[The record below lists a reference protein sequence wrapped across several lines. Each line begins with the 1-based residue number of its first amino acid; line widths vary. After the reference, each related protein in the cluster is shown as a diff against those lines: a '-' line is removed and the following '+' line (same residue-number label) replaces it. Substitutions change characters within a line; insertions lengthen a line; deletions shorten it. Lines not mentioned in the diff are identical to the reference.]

1 MSQPSLRPLLL
12 ALALL
17 ALTGCSPL
25 NSTQKS
31 NAAQAG
37 VATTKPSPKPGAQA
51 VAAVAT
57 KTLRPGLAYP
67 AFARGE
73 HRDTYFGETVADPY
87 RVMENVDDPAVRAW
101 VAGQNQLAEPYLTGI
116 PARASLKDRLTKLW
130 TFERFGLPARY
141 GQRYFFQR
149 NDGRQNQSVLY
160 VADALDAAPRILI
173 DPNTF
178 SKDATVSLASY
189 DIAPQGEL
197 IAYAVSDGGTDWRTW
212 RIRRVADG
220 QDLTDELHLTKFT
233 SIAWMPDGKSF
244 FYSRYPQRAGDTTG
258 LVGDDRQQVTV
269 YYHVVG
275 QPQTADVPVYAVTD
289 HKTRNPYATVS
300 DDGRWL
306 LIGISDGFDRNAIH
320 VADLTGW
327 QPGKPLPLQRT
338 LDQWDGLYGFL
349 GNDAGVL
356 YFQTTSGA
364 PRGRI
369 IAVDMSRPAANDW
382 QTLVP
387 EAAETIS
394 NASYVGGKFVVNVLQ
409 DARSR
414 VRLYSRNGVALGEV
428 PLPGLGS
435 AAGFGGRGD
444 DTETFFSYT
453 DYLTPAAVYRYDMT
467 TGTTQLFRSP
477 SVDFRGADY
486 VTEQVFYQSKDGTRV
501 PMFLTYRRD
510 LPKDGRRPTLLY
522 GYGGFDVSLTPG
534 FSVPIAVWLEQ
545 GGIYAV
551 ANLRGGGEYGA
562 AWHEAGTKQRKQ
574 NVFDDFIAAGE
585 WLVQSG
591 WTAPDRLAIHGRS
604 NGGLLIGATLLQRPD
619 LFAAAL
625 PGVGVLDMLR
635 YHTASANARGWSSDY
650 GLSEVESD
658 YRALK
663 QYSPVHNVLEGRCY
677 PPTLITTADH
687 DDRVVPW
694 NSFKFGA
701 ALQHAQGC
709 PNPVLLR
716 VETRAGHGA
725 GKPTWMQVED
735 WADQFAFLFRHLQM
749 PGGAPNS
756 ANDAGTGNT
765 AQD

>member
-1 MSQPSLRPLLL
+1 MSQSSLRPLLV

-25 NSTQKS
+25 NSTLKP
-31 NAAQAG
+31 NATHAG
-37 VATTKPSPKPGAQA
+37 VAVAKPDANASANAEANSA
-51 VAAVAT
+51 VPA
-57 KTLRPGLAYP
+57 KTGRPGLAYP
-67 AFARGE
+67 VFARGD
-73 HRDTYFGETVADPY
+73 HTDTYFGETVADPY
-87 RVMENVDDPAVRAW
+87 RAMENVDDPAVRTW
-101 VAGQNQLAEPYLTGI
+101 VAGQNQLAEPYLAGI
-116 PARASLKDRLTKLW
+116 PARATLKDRLSKLW

-160 VADALDAAPRILI
+160 VADALDAAPRVLI
-173 DPNTF
+173 DPNHF

-258 LVGDDRQQVTV
+258 QVGDDRQQVAV

-275 QPQTADVPVYAVTD
+275 QPQTADVQVYAVTD
-289 HKTRNPYATVS
+289 HKTRNPYANVS

-306 LIGISDGFDRNAIH
+306 LISISDGFDRNAIH
-320 VADLTGW
+320 VADLNGW
-327 QPGKPLPLQRT
+327 QPGKPLALQRT

-356 YFQTTSGA
+356 YFQTTAGA

-369 IAVDMSRPAANDW
+369 IAVDMSHPAAADW

-394 NASYVGGKFVVNVLQ
+394 AASYVGGKFVVNVLQ

-414 VRLYSRNGVALGEV
+414 VRLFSRSGTALGEV

-453 DYLTPAAVYRYDMT
+453 DYLTPAAIYRYDVGTGST
-467 TGTTQLFRSP
+467 TLFRSP
-477 SVDFRGADY
+477 TVDFRGTDY
-486 VTEQVFYQSKDGTRV
+486 VTEQVFYRSKDGTRV

-545 GGIYAV
+545 GGVYAV
-551 ANLRGGGEYGA
+551 ANLRGGGEYGKA
-562 AWHEAGTKQRKQ
+562 ILPEHGG
-574 NVFDDFIAAGE
+574 VFHAR
-585 WLVQSG
+585 
-591 WTAPDRLAIHGRS
+591 RL
-604 NGGLLIGATLLQRPD
+604 P
-619 LFAAAL
+619 
-625 PGVGVLDMLR
+625 
-635 YHTASANARGWSSDY
+635 
-650 GLSEVESD
+650 
-658 YRALK
+658 
-663 QYSPVHNVLEGRCY
+663 
-677 PPTLITTADH
+677 
-687 DDRVVPW
+687 
-694 NSFKFGA
+694 
-701 ALQHAQGC
+701 
-709 PNPVLLR
+709 
-716 VETRAGHGA
+716 
-725 GKPTWMQVED
+725 
-735 WADQFAFLFRHLQM
+735 
-749 PGGAPNS
+749 
-756 ANDAGTGNT
+756 
-765 AQD
+765 

>member
-1 MSQPSLRPLLL
+1 MSQSSLRPLLAAF
-12 ALALL
+12 ALVVLN
-17 ALTGCSPL
+17 GCSPMT
-25 NSTQKS
+25 STQ
-31 NAAQAG
+31 QAG
-37 VATTKPSPKPGAQA
+37 PTPATAVPGVKA
-51 VAAVAT
+51 AAVANSSAP
-57 KTLRPGLAYP
+57 KTPRPGLPYP
-67 AFARGE
+67 AFTRAD
-73 HRDTYFGETVADPY
+73 HVDTYFGETIADPY
-87 RVMENVDDPAVRAW
+87 RAMENVDDPAVRAW
-101 VAGQNQLAEPYLTGI
+101 VAAQNQLAEPYLGAI
-116 PARASLKDRLTKLW
+116 PARASLKERLTKLW
-130 TFERFGLPARY
+130 TFERFGLPSRH

-160 VADALDAAPRILI
+160 VADSLEATPRPLI
-173 DPNTF
+173 DPNQF

-189 DIAPQGEL
+189 DIAPGGEL
-197 IAYAVSDGGTDWRTW
+197 IAYAVSDGGTDWKTW

-233 SIAWMPDGKSF
+233 GIAWMPDGKSF
-244 FYSRYPQRAGDTTG
+244 FYSRYPLRAGDKTG
-258 LVGDDRQQVTV
+258 QVGDDRQQVAV
-269 YYHVVG
+269 YHHVVG
-275 QPQTADVPVYAVTD
+275 QPQTADVQVYAVTD
-289 HKTRNPYATVS
+289 HATRNPYASVS

-306 LIGISDGFDRNAIH
+306 IIGISDGFDRNALH
-320 VADLTGW
+320 VADLKGW
-327 QPGKPLPLQRT
+327 QPGQALQPVRL
-338 LDQWDGLYGFL
+338 LDQWDGQYGFL
-349 GNDAGVL
+349 GNDGELL
-356 YFQTTSGA
+356 YFQTTASA

-369 IAVDMSRPAANDW
+369 IAVDMARPATSDW
-382 QTLVP
+382 RTLVP

-394 NASYVGGKFVVNVLQ
+394 AASYVGGKFIVNVLQ

-414 VRLYSRNGVALGEV
+414 VRLYARDGASLGEV
-428 PLPGLGS
+428 VLPGLGT
-435 AAGFGGRGD
+435 AAGFGGRSD
-444 DTETFFSYT
+444 DPETFFSYT
-453 DYLTPAAVYRYDMT
+453 DYLSPAATYRYDVATGAT
-467 TGTTQLFRSP
+467 TPFRTP
-477 SVDFRGADY
+477 NVDFRGADY
-486 VTEQVFYQSKDGTRV
+486 LTEQVFYTSKDGTRV

-510 LPKDGRRPTLLY
+510 LPRDGRRPTLLY

-562 AWHEAGTKQRKQ
+562 AWHEAGTKQNKQ

-585 WLVQSG
+585 WLVKSG

-604 NGGLLIGATLLQRPD
+604 NGGLLVGATLLQRPD

-658 YRALK
+658 FQALRR
-663 QYSPVHNVLEGRCY
+663 YSPVHNAREGQCY
-677 PPTLITTADH
+677 PPTLITTADR

-701 ALQHAQGC
+701 ALQHAQAC

-749 PGGAPNS
+749 PGGSP
-756 ANDAGTGNT
+756 TGST
-765 AQD
+765 GGAQD

>member
-1 MSQPSLRPLLL
+1 MSQSCLRPLLVAF
-12 ALALL
+12 ALVALS
-17 ALTGCSPL
+17 GCSAVT
-25 NSTQKS
+25 STR
-31 NAAQAG
+31 QAG
-37 VATTKPSPKPGAQA
+37 ATPATGVPAVKATAAANGSAPKTP
-51 VAAVAT
+51 
-57 KTLRPGLAYP
+57 RPGLPYP
-67 AFARGE
+67 AFARAD
-73 HRDTYFGETVADPY
+73 HVDTYFGEAVADPY
-87 RVMENVDDPAVRAW
+87 RAMENVDDPAVRAW
-101 VAGQNQLAEPYLTGI
+101 VTAQNQLAEPYLSAI
-116 PARASLKDRLTKLW
+116 PARASLKERLTKLW
-130 TFERFGLPARY
+130 TFERFGLPSRH

-160 VADALDAAPRILI
+160 VADSLEATPRPLI
-173 DPNTF
+173 DPNQL

-189 DIAPQGEL
+189 DIAPGGEL
-197 IAYAVSDGGTDWRTW
+197 IAYAVSDGGTDWKTW

-220 QDLTDELHLTKFT
+220 RDLADELHLTKFT
-233 SIAWMPDGKSF
+233 GIAWMPDGRSF
-244 FYSRYPQRAGDTTG
+244 FYSRYPLRAGDKTG
-258 LVGDDRQQVTV
+258 LVGDDRRQVAI
-269 YYHVVG
+269 YHHVVG
-275 QPQTADVPVYAVTD
+275 QPQSADVQVYAVTD
-289 HKTRNPYATVS
+289 HATRNPYASVS
-300 DDGRWL
+300 DDGHWL
-306 LIGISDGFDRNAIH
+306 VIGISDGFDRNAVH
-320 VADLTGW
+320 VADLKGW
-327 QPGKPLPLQRT
+327 QPGQALQPVRL
-338 LDQWDGLYGFL
+338 LDRWDGQYGFL
-349 GNDAGVL
+349 GNDDGLL
-356 YFQTTSGA
+356 YFQTTAGA

-369 IAVDMSRPAANDW
+369 IAVDMARPGTSDW
-382 QTLVP
+382 RTLVP

-394 NASYVGGKFVVNVLQ
+394 AASYVGGKFIVNVLQ

-414 VRLYSRNGVALGEV
+414 VRLYARDGASVGEV
-428 PLPGLGS
+428 VLPGLGT
-435 AAGFGGRGD
+435 AAGFGGRSD
-444 DTETFFSYT
+444 DPETFFSYT
-453 DYLTPAAVYRYDMT
+453 DYLTPAATYRYDVA
-467 TGTTQLFRSP
+467 TGTTTPFRTP
-477 SVDFRGADY
+477 NVDFRGADY
-486 VTEQVFYQSKDGTRV
+486 LTEQVFYTSKDGTRV

-510 LPKDGRRPTLLY
+510 LPRDGRRPTLLY

-562 AWHEAGTKQRKQ
+562 AWHEAGTKQNKQ

-585 WLVQSG
+585 WLVKSG

-604 NGGLLIGATLLQRPD
+604 NGGLLVGATLLQRPD

-658 YRALK
+658 FQALRR
-663 QYSPVHNVLEGRCY
+663 YSPVHNAREGQCY

-701 ALQHAQGC
+701 ALQHAQAC

-749 PGGAPNS
+749 PGGSP
-756 ANDAGTGNT
+756 TGST
-765 AQD
+765 GGAQD